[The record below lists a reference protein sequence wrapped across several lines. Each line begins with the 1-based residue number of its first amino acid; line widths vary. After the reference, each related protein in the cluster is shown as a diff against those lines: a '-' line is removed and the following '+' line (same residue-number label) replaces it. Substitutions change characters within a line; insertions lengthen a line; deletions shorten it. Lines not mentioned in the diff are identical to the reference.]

1 MSPRVGS
8 AGPHGTRRPHR
19 PCPREARVPV
29 AVSTSELEPLLKRL
43 SRRPGVY
50 LFKDARGEVLY
61 VGKAKRL
68 RDRVRSYFVP
78 SAQHGLKTRE
88 LVRRVRDL
96 DTIVVGSEA
105 EALIL
110 EANLIKEHQPRFN
123 VQLRDD
129 KRYPYIKVTVQEPYP
144 RVFVTRRVRNDGAR
158 YFGPFT
164 SVGKMRQALEVV
176 KRLYTVRSCRY
187 RLPDEAPERPCLDH
201 HIGRCKAPCV
211 GLQSRADYRAM
222 IDEILHILAG
232 DTEELRARMEE
243 RMRTAADELDFETAA
258 RMRDVVQGLDS
269 LARAQRVQNVG
280 GGDQDV
286 VGLARDGEL
295 GVAVVLRI
303 REGVL
308 LGRDTVRFGELDE
321 ESDDDLLSAF
331 AARWYLGRGEAGT
344 RELPREILLPSD
356 FADRETLEEVLSE
369 AAGRRVHARI
379 PQRGDKAR
387 LVELAA
393 TNAHHALEDRVG
405 GMAYVA
411 NRADETLY
419 DLQDKLDLKVVP
431 RLMVCF
437 DVSHTQ
443 GSETVASA
451 VVFENGEPKKAQYR
465 RMRIKGEWGNDDY
478 ASMHEAVT
486 RWFRRR
492 RDEGHPL
499 PDLCVID
506 GGKGQLGAARQAL
519 ADLGL
524 DDVAL
529 ASLAKRDEEV
539 FLPGHR
545 EPVRLERRDRALH
558 VLQRIRDEAHRFAV
572 TYNRKLRSKRTI
584 RSELEEIPGI
594 GASRRQAL
602 LTRFGSLRGVKE
614 ARAEDIARVPGFSET
629 LANRVLTYLGR

>member
-1 MSPRVGS
+1 
-8 AGPHGTRRPHR
+8 
-19 PCPREARVPV
+19 
-29 AVSTSELEPLLKRL
+29 
-43 SRRPGVY
+43 
-50 LFKDARGEVLY
+50 
-61 VGKAKRL
+61 
-68 RDRVRSYFVP
+68 
-78 SAQHGLKTRE
+78 
-88 LVRRVRDL
+88 
-96 DTIVVGSEA
+96 
-105 EALIL
+105 
-110 EANLIKEHQPRFN
+110 
-123 VQLRDD
+123 
-129 KRYPYIKVTVQEPYP
+129 
-144 RVFVTRRVRNDGAR
+144 
-158 YFGPFT
+158 
-164 SVGKMRQALEVV
+164 
-176 KRLYTVRSCRY
+176 
-187 RLPDEAPERPCLDH
+187 
-201 HIGRCKAPCV
+201 
-211 GLQSRADYRAM
+211 M

-232 DTEELRARMEE
+232 DTEELRARMEA

-269 LARAQRVQNVG
+269 LARSQRVQDVG
-280 GGDQDV
+280 GGDRDV

-295 GVAVVLRI
+295 GVAVVMRI

-308 LGRDTVRFGELDE
+308 LGRDTVRFSELDE
-321 ESDDDLLSAF
+321 ESDADLLAAF
-331 AARWYLGRGEAGT
+331 AARWYLGRGVAGT
-344 RELPREILLPSD
+344 RELPREILVPAD
-356 FADRETLEEVLSE
+356 FADRETLEEVLGE
-369 AAGRRVHARI
+369 AAGRRVHVRI

-405 GMAYVA
+405 GLAYVA

-419 DLQDKLDLKVVP
+419 DLQEKLDLKVVP

-492 RDEGHPL
+492 RDEDAPP

-506 GGKGQLGAARQAL
+506 GGRGQLGAARQAL
-519 ADLGL
+519 ADLGMEQ
-524 DDVAL
+524 VAL
-529 ASLAKRDEEV
+529 AALAKRDEEV
-539 FLPGHR
+539 FRPGR
-545 EPVRLERRDRALH
+545 RDPVRLERRDRALH

-602 LTRFGSLRGVKE
+602 LTRFGSVRAVRE
-614 ARAEDIARVPGFSET
+614 ARPEEIARVPGFSET
-629 LANRVLTYLGR
+629 LASRVLTYLGR